1 MKSLIIIAHGSKKAT
16 SNNEV
21 LDIVNN
27 IKKSITLYTIIEP
40 AFLEFALPSL
50 DNSIEICINKNSTDV
65 DIYPYF
71 LNSGKHVT
79 VDIPDLIVE
88 FKSKYPK
95 IKFTILPHFGQ
106 SKTITDIIL
115 SDIQ

>member
-1 MKSLIIIAHGSKKAT
+1 MKSLIIIAHGSKKKS

-21 LDIVNN
+21 IDIVNN
-27 IKKSITLYTIIEP
+27 IKNSDTHYDIVEP
-40 AFLEFALPSL
+40 AFLEFAIPNLEK
-50 DNSIEICINKNSTDV
+50 SIEICIDKSSTDI

-79 VDIPDLIVE
+79 VDIPDLIE
-88 FKSKYPK
+88 KIKSKYPK
-95 IKFTILPHFGQ
+95 TNFTVLPHFGK

-115 SDIQ
+115 SDIH